1 MSDLVVIAGP
11 TASGK
16 TALAIKLAKAVNA
29 EIINADSR
37 QFYRGLDIGTA
48 KPTGNEL
55 ATVPHHFIDIKSPN
69 EAYNAG
75 TFENQVLSFLEEYF
89 STKPIAILVGGSGL
103 YIKAVLEGFDNLPS
117 DVNIKSRL
125 SEKLKTKGLE
135 ALQKQLLEKD
145 PDYNNMENLQNP
157 QRVIRAI
164 EIMEIT
170 GTPISKVY
178 EGLKKNRDFRAT
190 CFYLNPPRQ
199 HLYDRINSR
208 VDQMIESGLEQ
219 EVMSLQEFR
228 NENALQTVGYKEW
241 FAHFDG
247 TLDRNQTIEKIKQHS
262 RNYAKRQI
270 TWFKNQGDFTP
281 VESDY
286 FNTIVKHLKE
296 KQIV

>member
-1 MSDLVVIAGP
+1 MRDLVVIAGP

-16 TALAIKLAKAVNA
+16 TELAIKLAKAVNA

-55 ATVPHHFIDIKSPN
+55 ATVPHHFIDIKSPD

-89 STKPIAILVGGSGL
+89 SMKPIAILVGGSGL

-117 DVNIKSRL
+117 DENIKSRL

-135 ALQKQLLEKD
+135 ALQKQLLVKD
-145 PDYNNMENLQNP
+145 PDYNNLENLQNP
-157 QRVIRAI
+157 QRVIRAL

-208 VDQMIESGLEQ
+208 VDQMIASGLEQ

-241 FAHFDG
+241 FANFDG
-247 TLDRNQTIEKIKQHS
+247 KLDRKQTIEKIKQHS